1 MNVYLSTSPNNN
13 FIFMSNITISELLT
27 RGVEEIHIKEHLEL
41 AMLSKKK
48 LRVKHG
54 IDPTGPLIHIGRAA
68 TLWKLREFQDLGHK
82 LVIIIGDYTAQIGD
96 PSDKLSKRPF
106 LTKKQI
112 QENLKNYKKQ
122 IGKIIDLKKV
132 EWHYN
137 SEWLAKMTPR
147 ELDELAELFSVQQML
162 ARRNFKDR
170 FEKGEEISIRELH
183 YPLYQGYDS
192 VVIKADVEVGGFDQL
207 FNMLAGRK
215 IQERYG
221 QKPQDILAT
230 QMMPGLD
237 GRKMSTSWGN
247 VINIMDEPNDMY
259 GKLMSMTD
267 EMMEGYALLAARLS
281 SNELTQWRLAKE
293 GAPKKAKMMIAR
305 RVVEL
310 YHGAKAGAGAEE
322 EFERVH
328 AQGQAPAEISNFQF
342 LISNKNIV
350 DLLVET
356 KLVTSKSEA
365 RRAIEQGGVK
375 VDGEVVHSITHN
387 IVFTKEGVV
396 IQKGKRGFA
405 RVMKK

>member
-1 MNVYLSTSPNNN
+1 MNTPVVQQ
-13 FIFMSNITISELLT
+13 LLT
-27 RGVEEIHIKEHLEL
+27 RGVEEILVKDHLEKAL
-41 AMLSKKK
+41 AGKKK

-68 TLWKLREFQDLGHK
+68 TLWKLREFQDLGHQ
-82 LVIIIGDYTAQIGD
+82 LVVIIGDYTAQIGD

-112 QENLKNYKKQ
+112 DENLKNYKQQ
-122 IGKIIDLKKV
+122 IGKIIDLDAV

-137 SEWLAKMTPR
+137 SEWLADLTPR

-170 FEKGEEISIRELH
+170 FAKGEEISIREMH

-192 VVIKADVEVGGFDQL
+192 VMIQAEVEIGGSDQL

-221 QKPQDILAT
+221 QKPQDVLTT
-230 QMMPGLD
+230 QMIDGLD

-247 VINIMDEPNDMY
+247 VVNILEEPNGMY

-267 EMMEGYALLAARLS
+267 AMMSTYAALVARMGS
-281 SNELTQWRLAKE
+281 EELKEWEALAKKE
-293 GAPKKAKMMIAR
+293 PKKAKMWIAR
-305 RVVEL
+305 DVVNL
-310 YHGAKAGAGAEE
+310 YHGKSAGQKAEK

-328 AQGQAPAEISNFQF
+328 KQGQAPAQITNYFAKGESASGGQYS
-342 LISNKNIV
+342 LV

-356 KLVTSKSEA
+356 KLVVSKSEA

-375 VDGEVVHSITHN
+375 IDGEVVNDVKKS
-387 IVFTKEGVV
+387 VDLTKKGVV
-396 IQKGKRGFA
+396 IQKGKLGFVKVKL
-405 RVMKK
+405 R